1 MKILL
6 SSLNIFVDLSGLD
19 PKKIAVD
26 LTMGGLKV
34 DAVDYLGHGLENVV
48 TGKIEKIEKHPNAEK
63 LTICT
68 LDVASEKLT
77 IVCGAKNMVEGDT
90 VPVARIGAKLPC
102 GLEIKEAALRGVT
115 SLGMLC
121 SEKEL
126 GFAKE
131 SSGLLI
137 LPKDTPA
144 GTSFAKFMDMD
155 DWIFDVDVTA
165 QRGDAMSVLGVA
177 RDLSAIYERPLKMP
191 VYKLSESD
199 SKKTAESVNIKI
211 AAPDLCSRYIGRVVD
226 NVRISPSPAWLSRVI
241 EKIGL
246 RPVNNVVDI
255 TNYVTYLFGHPSH
268 AFDMDKLASND
279 ITVRRATAG
288 EKIKAIDNKEYE
300 LSPGMLAICDSRG
313 PQAIAGV
320 MGGLLTEIGESTK
333 KLLIEMAVFD
343 PISVRKTS
351 KKLNLASES
360 STRFAR
366 GINITD
372 SEYVVNAIASLIS
385 ELSSDAVIYAGTCD
399 VGEKTAPKKQVKIKI
414 AALNA
419 FIGQTFSENEVVSVL
434 KRLNFEVSS
443 SAGELIVSVPPYR
456 HDINEPCDLY
466 EEFLRIYGYNNV
478 ADVEMLTPYA
488 KPIESSFEA
497 GEKMSNFFVDSGFLQ
512 CMSYSFIGKSD
523 LEKIC
528 FKDVAENL
536 WVKIMNPLGSEFS
549 IMRPTM
555 LFGLLNSMAYNRNQK
570 SDNIRM
576 FEIGSVYRL
585 DDKFSDPAPLAK
597 NHVPNIETP
606 EGARA
611 IIEDPCAAGIMFG
624 KAAENQWNSSSSDFD
639 FYRLKGVLENLF
651 SLFRLP
657 VEFAPGECPGTM
669 HPKKSAAIKTKAGEK
684 IGYLGV
690 VNPAIAKAFDIDYNR
705 EVIFFEFRTKHMVA
719 AIKRPFKMKE
729 ISKFPASAYDLAVMI
744 SKDTS
749 YAEIEKVCFKHGG
762 KNLKSVVPFDEYT
775 GEKVA
780 PDKKSV
786 AFTLTFQSNDATLND
801 AETKKAFED
810 VIKAIGEKL
819 GGQLRS

>member
-19 PKKIAVD
+19 PKKIAAD

-34 DAVDYLGHGLENVV
+34 DAVEYLGQGLENVV

-63 LTICT
+63 LTVCT
-68 LDVASEKLT
+68 LDVAAEKLT
-77 IVCGAKNMVEGDT
+77 IVCGAKNMAEGDT

-137 LPKDTPA
+137 LPKDTPV
-144 GTSFAKFMDMD
+144 GTSFAKYMDMD
-155 DWIFDVDVTA
+155 DWLFDVDVTA

-191 VYKLSESD
+191 SYKLSED
-199 SKKTAESVNIKI
+199 CSKKTAAAVNIKI
-211 AAPDLCSRYIGRVVD
+211 GDAALCQRYLGRVID
-226 NVRISPSPAWLSRVI
+226 NVKIAPSPAWLSRTI
-241 EKIGL
+241 EKTGM
-246 RPVNNVVDI
+246 RTVNNVVDI
-255 TNYVTYLFGHPSH
+255 TNYITYLFGHPSH

-279 ITVRRATAG
+279 ITVRRAAAG

-300 LSPGMLAICDSRG
+300 LSPDMLTICDASG

-320 MGGLLTEIGESTK
+320 MGGLLTEVGESTK
-333 KLLIEMAVFD
+333 KLLLEVAVFD

-372 SEYVVNAIASLIS
+372 SEYIISAIASLIS
-385 ELSSDAVIYAGTCD
+385 ELSPGAAVYEGICD
-399 VGEKTAPKKQVKIKI
+399 SGEKSSPKKHVKIKVD
-414 AALNA
+414 ALNA
-419 FIGQTFSENEVVSVL
+419 FVGQTFSENEVVSIL
-434 KRLNFEVSS
+434 KRLNFEISS
-443 SAGELIVSVPPYR
+443 SAGELTVGVPPYR
-456 HDINEPCDLY
+456 HDINDPCDLY

-478 ADVEMLTPYA
+478 ADAEMLTPYA
-488 KPIESSFEA
+488 KPIASSFGA
-497 GEKMSNFFVDSGFLQ
+497 VEKLSDFFVDSGFLQ
-512 CMSYSFIGKSD
+512 CMNYSFIGKSD
-523 LEKIC
+523 LEKIN
-528 FKDVAENL
+528 FKEFGEDL
-536 WVKIMNPLGSEFS
+536 LVKIMNPLGAEFS

-570 SDNIRM
+570 IDNIRM
-576 FEIGSVYRL
+576 FETGSVYRL
-585 DDKFSDPAPLAK
+585 DDKISDAANLAK
-597 NHVPNIETP
+597 SHTTNIETP

-611 IIEDPCAAGIMFG
+611 IIEEPRAAGLMFG
-624 KAAENQWNSSSSDFD
+624 KASENQWNSGAADFD

-651 SLFRLP
+651 SLFRLQ
-657 VEFAPGECPGTM
+657 VSFTPGECPDTM
-669 HPKKSAAIKTKAGEK
+669 HPKKSAAIKTRSGEK

-690 VNPAIAKAFDIDYNR
+690 VNPAIAKAFDIDYSR
-705 EVIFFEFRTKHMVA
+705 EVIFFEFAVKHLAASITK
-719 AIKRPFKMKE
+719 PFKMKA
-729 ISKFPASAYDLAVMI
+729 ISKFPSSVYDLAVMI
-744 SKDTS
+744 SKETP

-780 PDKKSV
+780 ADKKSV
-786 AFTLTFQSNDATLND
+786 AFTLTFQSSDATLND
-801 AETKKAFED
+801 AETKKAFEE
-810 VIKAIGEKL
+810 VIAAIGEKL